1 MYYREYLFHCSLSV
15 FFRKKR
21 SHIRVRPPF

>member
-1 MYYREYLFHCSLSV
+1 MYCREYLFHCSLSV
-15 FFRKKR
+15 FFKRER